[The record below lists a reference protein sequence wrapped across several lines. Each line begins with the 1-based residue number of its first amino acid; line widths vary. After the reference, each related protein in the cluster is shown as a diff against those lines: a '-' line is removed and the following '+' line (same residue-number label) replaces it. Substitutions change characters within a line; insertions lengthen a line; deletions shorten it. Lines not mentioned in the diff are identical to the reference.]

1 MMSLASAPLLQLD
14 NVVVRY
20 GGVAAV
26 DGVSF
31 ELEPGSIY
39 GLVGPNGSGKSTL
52 LAAVAG
58 TRSANEGSIR
68 LDGQETRR
76 RRPWELAAAGVARTF
91 QGTRLVDGMSVL
103 DNVLLGCEWGRK
115 DRTVRRSSARARAT
129 EAMEI
134 CDLLDVSGA
143 RPSSLSYGRQ
153 RLVEIARAIAAG
165 PRLLLL
171 DEPVAGM
178 NGEERNE
185 VERVQT
191 DLQARGVTQ
200 LLVEHN
206 MHMVARLCSEV
217 FVLNS
222 GKLIAHGTAEEIAED
237 PVVKDAYLGRRHNG
251 AGVARR

>member
-1 MMSLASAPLLQLD
+1 MKSPSAPLLELND
-14 NVVVRY
+14 VVVRY

-58 TRSANEGSIR
+58 TRAADDGSIR
-68 LDGQETRR
+68 LDGEETRR
-76 RRPWELAAAGVARTF
+76 RRPWQLAAAGVARTF
-91 QGTRLVDGMSVL
+91 QGTRLVDGMSVR
-103 DNVLLGCEWGRK
+103 DNVLLGCEWGLKGRAQS
-115 DRTVRRSSARARAT
+115 RGSARSRAE
-129 EAMEI
+129 EAMDI
-134 CDLLDVSGA
+134 CDLLDVSNA
-143 RPSSLSYGRQ
+143 QPSSLSYGRQ

-165 PRLLLL
+165 ARLLLL

-178 NGEERNE
+178 NREERNE
-185 VERVQT
+185 VERVQM
-191 DLQARGVTQ
+191 DLRARGVTQ

-206 MHMVARLCSEV
+206 MHMVARLCREV

-222 GKLIAHGTAEEIAED
+222 GKLIARGTAAEIADD
-237 PVVKDAYLGRRHNG
+237 PVVRDAYLGRRHDG
-251 AGVARR
+251 VGVAGR